1 MLAPSDAVSCAVTAL
16 LLGGG
21 AVVDLRTRRIPNA
34 ITVTMAAL
42 GLVFAATGVTH
53 VTIAQ
58 SLAGA
63 VVGALLMMPG
73 YLLGATGAGD
83 VKALGAAGALLGVR
97 RIPIAFLYTAV
108 AGGLVALVVIAA
120 RRRNPSPDRFF
131 AYGPAIAVGCLL
143 AAFGF

>member
-34 ITVTMAAL
+34 ITLTTAVV
-42 GLVFAATGVTH
+42 GIVFAVTGVTH
-53 VTIAQ
+53 VTLLE
-58 SLAGA
+58 SLGGA
-63 VVGALLMMPG
+63 IVGALLMMPG
-73 YLLGATGAGD
+73 YLFGATGAGD
-83 VKALGAAGALLGVR
+83 VKALGAAGALLGIR
-97 RIPIAFLYTAV
+97 RIPVAFLYTAV

-143 AAFGF
+143 AAFGL